1 MVSITII
8 NIKLNMIFFLIYNNF
23 AIYAFVNQQIN
34 WKWRNKTYPNIYIY
48 IYKDEQT
55 HTLDSDFN
63 AILVFIIP
71 KEHKISVRLQKMN
84 TSMHNF
90 KILMLFQCSY
100 FGARS

>member
-1 MVSITII
+1 MHLSI
-8 NIKLNMIFFLIYNNF
+8 NKLIGNGGIRHIL
-23 AIYAFVNQQIN
+23 
-34 WKWRNKTYPNIYIY
+34 IYIY
-48 IYKDEQT
+48 IYIYKKKDEQT